1 MNTQYIDRPTPRI
14 TVILG
19 LLLTGSIAAQ
29 ELERGTVASG
39 GETSS
44 GGRFEIVAL
53 TGQPVLGRAE
63 GDDYVLRVG
72 ALVPRPGA
80 AGSLVFTDSFET
92 PSATRR
98 EGTNEEDLP

>member
-1 MNTQYIDRPTPRI
+1 MKTQRIDRPTPRI
-14 TVILG
+14 AVILG

-44 GGRFEIVAL
+44 GGRFEVIAL
-53 TGQPVLGRAE
+53 TGQPVVGRAE

-72 ALVPRPGA
+72 ALVPPPGA
-80 AGSLVFTDSFET
+80 AGSLVFTDSFEN
-92 PSATRR
+92 PPAARSQVPD
-98 EGTNEEDLP
+98 EEDLP